1 MGGNGVIVLDTCAV
15 IWDALEP
22 AKLSDKAAHVID
34 KAELSNQLFISD
46 ITIWEISML
55 VKKGRIKVNTSS
67 SELISCYI
75 QSRAVQIIAIS
86 PDIAELSVN
95 LNDEINNDPA
105 DRIIAATSIL
115 NNAQLVTADQ
125 NLIESDLINTIW

>member
-1 MGGNGVIVLDTCAV
+1 MIVLDTCAV

-22 AKLSDKAAHVID
+22 SKLSDKAIEVIN

-46 ITIWEISML
+46 ITIWEIAML
-55 VKKGRIKVNTSS
+55 VKKGRIKMNTSS
-67 SELISCYI
+67 SELISCYLQTRSI
-75 QSRAVQIIAIS
+75 QIIAIS
-86 PDIAELSVN
+86 PDIAEFSVN
-95 LNDEINNDPA
+95 LSDDINKDPA